1 MKVAVLSSAS
11 GGGAGI
17 AAYRI
22 YEAIKRHQSDKCEV
36 DFIDMQTM
44 GRVADHVS
52 MPGSATNGTISN
64 THYTT
69 DFASE
74 VRDYVIKTLMKYDVL
89 NIQWSSYLLTIAEIY
104 ELAKSGKR
112 IVFTLHDF
120 YYFTGGC
127 HYPSTCKQYLNSC
140 KMCPQVDTSMMSQ
153 RDVEA
158 AHDLKR
164 KIFSFEN
171 VILTAPSE
179 YIVNKAIAA
188 NIVPKE
194 RGVTIRN
201 AYEPVEGKERKQN
214 EDGRIHVLVIA
225 DSFYEIRKQLQLAI
239 DGFKVLAESNPSK
252 VSDFV
257 IHLVGRLDKE
267 VLNQL
272 KPYGYKVI
280 NHGHKSNHEDIVDVY
295 CQVDYLLTPSLD
307 DNWPNIL
314 VESSAYGVVPIV
326 GPGHGCEELVKLFEK
341 GFIFNSYIANEVSEL
356 LANVGPAESSSVTFI
371 KSSRKIH
378 DGIEVSDQYLK
389 IFGLKNE

>member
-1 MKVAVLSSAS
+1 MKVAILSSAS

-17 AAYRI
+17 AAYRVF
-22 YEAIKRHQSDKCEV
+22 EALKKHQSDECAV
-36 DFIDMQTM
+36 DFIDMSIM
-44 GRVADHVS
+44 GRVADHIS
-52 MPGSATNGTISN
+52 PTANATNGAISN
-64 THYTT
+64 THYTV

-74 VRDYVIKTLMKYDVL
+74 VRSHVIKTLMKYDVL
-89 NIQWSSYLLTIAEIY
+89 NIHWASYLLTIAELY

-127 HYPSTCKQYLNSC
+127 HYPSTCKQYLSSC
-140 KMCPQVDTSMMSQ
+140 KLCPQVNTSIMSQ
-153 RDVEA
+153 INVEA
-158 AHDLKR
+158 AHNLKR
-164 KIFSFEN
+164 KIFSFNN

-188 NIVPKE
+188 NIIPKE

-201 AYEPVEGKERKQN
+201 AYEPVEGKARTPN
-214 EDGRIHVLVIA
+214 TDGKIHVLVIA

-239 DGFKVLAESNPSK
+239 DGFKALAESEPTKIDS
-252 VSDFV
+252 FV
-257 IHLVGRLDKE
+257 IHLVGRLDAE

-272 KPYGYKVI
+272 SPYGYRVI

-326 GPGHGCEELVKLFEK
+326 GPGHGCEEFVQYFKS
-341 GFIFNSYIANEVSEL
+341 GCIFTDYS
-356 LANVGPAESSSVTFI
+356 SSSVCRALLSIQHKGSQPIQNKISITQE
-371 KSSRKIH
+371 SHSPSTVSR
-378 DGIEVSDQYLK
+378 SYLA
-389 IFGLKNE
+389 IF